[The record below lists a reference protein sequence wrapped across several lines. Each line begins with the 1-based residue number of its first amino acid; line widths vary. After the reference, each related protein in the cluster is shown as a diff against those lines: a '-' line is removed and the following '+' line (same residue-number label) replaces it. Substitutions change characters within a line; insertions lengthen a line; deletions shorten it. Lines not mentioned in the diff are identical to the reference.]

1 MIQKVCGRFIL
12 LKLIKKKVVKID
24 FVKVIET
31 ATIRITYAYLLKPFW
46 IIELMQGSEIYI
58 KAYSLK
64 NIQQTCIK
72 QTLFARALMNGIFKA
87 SALLSCCLMGKL
99 KSKNIDP
106 QDTGGCPLIT

>member
-1 MIQKVCGRFIL
+1 
-12 LKLIKKKVVKID
+12 
-24 FVKVIET
+24 
-31 ATIRITYAYLLKPFW
+31 
-46 IIELMQGSEIYI
+46 MQGSEIYI
-58 KAYSLK
+58 KSYSLK

-106 QDTGGCPLIT
+106 KDRRPGLFKPAVESIISK